1 MFIHWYDPSVRLTGR
16 WTRLVREGDD
26 PHLFVQPTAR
36 FTTTTAP
43 GSYFELAF

>member
-43 GSYFELAF
+43 GSYFGRIY